1 MEEAVK
7 INKIKTVRP
16 ETLEFIILYNQ
27 LRGKAFHGNAELA
40 EVLGFNSA
48 SSITEII
55 KSRQNIDPE
64 KLRVFKE
71 KYKSFIT
78 PKPYPK
84 EYDDTAPQQRFN
96 EGIPMYEVIAT
107 ASGVEV
113 YNDINDK
120 ESVGRMNFPGIEDC
134 DFALPVWGH
143 SMYPYLENGCWVALK
158 IIHDKKILPGE
169 VYYIEWGDY
178 RVYKRL
184 LAGDSPD
191 EVIAHSDNVTEM
203 VGNRLKYAPFVI
215 KIEEIKKL
223 CLVKDI
229 HKKHNH

>member
-1 MEEAVK
+1 MEDQLKTA
-7 INKIKTVRP
+7 KIKKVRP

-27 LRGKAFHGNAELA
+27 LRGKAFSGNLQLA
-40 EVLGFNSA
+40 EALGFNSA

-64 KLRVFKE
+64 KLRIFKE
-71 KYKSFIT
+71 KYK
-78 PKPYPK
+78 
-84 EYDDTAPQQRFN
+84 EYLINNKIAENSVSKIF
-96 EGIPMYEVIAT
+96 EAGIPMYEVVVT

-120 ESVGRMNFPGIEDC
+120 QSIGRMNFPGIEEC

-158 IIHDKKILPGE
+158 VIHDMKILPGE

-178 RVYKRL
+178 RMYKRL
-184 LAGDSPD
+184 LAGDNED

-203 VGNRLKYAPFVI
+203 IGSRLKYAPFVI
-215 KIEEIKKL
+215 KIAEIKKL

>member
-1 MEEAVK
+1 MEEENK
-7 INKIKTVRP
+7 PNKIKRVRP

-27 LRGKAFHGNAELA
+27 LRGKAFSGNAQLA
-40 EVLGFNSA
+40 EALGFNSA

-71 KYKSFIT
+71 KYKEFLNSGRNAENTVI
-78 PKPYPK
+78 KK
-84 EYDDTAPQQRFN
+84 IED
-96 EGIPMYEVIAT
+96 GIPMYEVVAT
-107 ASGVEV
+107 ASGVVV
-113 YNDINDK
+113 YNDINDMTP
-120 ESVGRMNFPGIEDC
+120 VGRMNFPGIEEC

-158 IIHDKKILPGE
+158 VIHDTKILPGE

-178 RVYKRL
+178 RMYKRL
-184 LAGDSPD
+184 LAGDNED

-215 KIEEIKKL
+215 KIAEIKKL

>member
-1 MEEAVK
+1 
-7 INKIKTVRP
+7 
-16 ETLEFIILYNQ
+16 LYSQ
-27 LRGKAFHGNAELA
+27 LKGKAFNGNSQLA
-40 EVLGFNSA
+40 EALGFNSA

-55 KSRQNIDPE
+55 KSRQNIDPD
-64 KLRVFKE
+64 KLRIFKE
-71 KYKSFIT
+71 KYKYFLENS
-78 PKPYPK
+78 KPTENTVIQK
-84 EYDDTAPQQRFN
+84 ADD
-96 EGIPMYEVIAT
+96 GIPMFEVIAT

-113 YNDINDK
+113 YNDINDTQ
-120 ESVGRMNFPGIEDC
+120 SVGRMNFPGIEEC

-158 IIHDKKILPGE
+158 VIHDKKILPGE

-178 RVYKRL
+178 RMYKRL
-184 LAGDSPD
+184 LAGDNAD

-203 VGNRLKYAPFVI
+203 VGNRLKYGPFVV
-215 KIEEIKKL
+215 KIADIKKL

>member
-1 MEEAVK
+1 MDIEVK
-7 INKIKTVRP
+7 ANKIKTIRP

-27 LRGKAFHGNAELA
+27 LKGRAFNNNSQLA
-40 EVLGFNSA
+40 ESLGFNNA

-64 KLRVFKE
+64 KLKIFKD
-71 KYKSFIT
+71 KYSDFLVGGKN
-78 PKPYPK
+78 
-84 EYDDTAPQQRFN
+84 TAISESTIAARAV
-96 EGIPMYEVIAT
+96 EGIPMYEIIAT
-107 ASGVEV
+107 ATGVEV

-120 ESVGRMNFPGIEDC
+120 EPVGRMNFPGIEDC

-178 RVYKRL
+178 RMYKRL
-184 LAGDSPD
+184 LAGDCDD
-191 EVIAHSDNVTEM
+191 EVIAHSDNATEM
-203 VGNRLKYAPFVI
+203 IGNRLKYAPFVV
-215 KIEEIKKL
+215 KIADIKKL

>member
-1 MEEAVK
+1 MDYVSKPA
-7 INKIKTVRP
+7 KIKTIRP

-27 LRGKAFHGNAELA
+27 LKGKAFSGNTQLA
-40 EVLGFNSA
+40 EVLGFNSP

-55 KSRQNIDPE
+55 KSRQNIDTE
-64 KLRVFKE
+64 KLKIFKE
-71 KYKSFIT
+71 KYNDFLSGK
-78 PKPYPK
+78 KY
-84 EYDDTAPQQRFN
+84 TAISKN
-96 EGIPMYEVIAT
+96 EMISKVSEGIPMYEITAT
-107 ASGVEV
+107 ATGVEV

-120 ESVGRMNFPGIEDC
+120 EPVGRMNFPGIEDC

-178 RVYKRL
+178 RMYKRL
-184 LAGDSPD
+184 LAGDNED
-191 EVIAHSDNVTEM
+191 EVIAHSDNSTEM
-203 VGNRLKYAPFVI
+203 IGNRLKYAPFVI
-215 KIEEIKKL
+215 KIADIKKL

>member
-1 MEEAVK
+1 MEDEAK
-7 INKIKTVRP
+7 PNKIKRVRP

-27 LRGKAFHGNAELA
+27 LKGKAFAGNGQLA

-64 KLRVFKE
+64 KLRIFKE
-71 KYKSFIT
+71 KYKEFLTTNRIT
-78 PKPYPK
+78 GNTVIKRI
-84 EYDDTAPQQRFN
+84 ED
-96 EGIPMYEVIAT
+96 GIPMYEVVAT
-107 ASGVEV
+107 ASGVVV
-113 YNDINDK
+113 YNDINDMTP
-120 ESVGRMNFPGIEDC
+120 VGRMNFPGIEEC

-158 IIHDKKILPGE
+158 VIHDMKILPGE

-178 RVYKRL
+178 RMYKRL
-184 LAGDSPD
+184 LAGDNED

-203 VGNRLKYAPFVI
+203 VGKRLKYAPFVI
-215 KIEEIKKL
+215 KIAGIKKL

>member
-1 MEEAVK
+1 MPPVNK
-7 INKIKTVRP
+7 PSKIKTIRP

-27 LRGKAFHGNAELA
+27 LKGKAFSGNIQLA
-40 EVLGFNSA
+40 EALGFNSA

-64 KLRVFKE
+64 KLKIFKDKYREFLNPVKKQEITETKLAKAVF
-71 KYKSFIT
+71 
-78 PKPYPK
+78 
-84 EYDDTAPQQRFN
+84 

-113 YNDINDK
+113 YNDINDAQA
-120 ESVGRMNFPGIEDC
+120 VGYMNFPGIEDC

-158 IIHDKKILPGE
+158 IIHDTKILPGE

-178 RVYKRL
+178 RMYKRL
-184 LAGDSPD
+184 LAGDTPD
-191 EVIAHSDNVTEM
+191 EVIAHSDNTTEM
-203 VGNRLKYAPFVI
+203 IGNRLKYAPFVI
-215 KIEEIKKL
+215 KLEDIKKL

>member
-1 MEEAVK
+1 MNEQTK
-7 INKIKTVRP
+7 PNKIKMVRP

-27 LRGKAFHGNAELA
+27 LRGKAFSGNAQLA
-40 EVLGFNSA
+40 EALGFNSP

-64 KLRVFKE
+64 KLRIFKD
-71 KYKSFIT
+71 KYKDFLGGKKYT
-78 PKPYPK
+78 
-84 EYDDTAPQQRFN
+84 ENMMVQQQFN
-96 EGIPMYEVIAT
+96 EPGIPMFEVTVT

-113 YNDINDK
+113 YNDINDTK
-120 ESVGRMNFPGIEDC
+120 PVGRMNFPGIEDC

-158 IIHDKKILPGE
+158 VIHDKKILPGE

-178 RVYKRL
+178 RMYKRL
-184 LAGDSPD
+184 LAGDNED

-203 VGNRLKYAPFVI
+203 IGNRLKYSPFVV
-215 KIEEIKKL
+215 KKSDIKKL

>member
-1 MEEAVK
+1 MEDQSK
-7 INKIKTVRP
+7 PSKIKRVRP

-27 LRGKAFHGNAELA
+27 LKGRAFSGNTQLA
-40 EVLGFNSA
+40 EALGFNSTA
-48 SSITEII
+48 SITEII

-71 KYKSFIT
+71 IYKDYLT
-78 PKPYPK
+78 PQKRTENTVSQATEP
-84 EYDDTAPQQRFN
+84 
-96 EGIPMYEVIAT
+96 GIPMYEIVAT

-113 YNDINDK
+113 YNDINDTQ
-120 ESVGRMNFPGIEDC
+120 SVGRMNFPGIEEC

-178 RVYKRL
+178 RMYKRL
-184 LAGDSPD
+184 LAGDNPD
-191 EVIAHSDNVTEM
+191 EVIAHSDNNTEM
-203 VGNRLKYAPFVI
+203 IGNRLKYSPFVV
-215 KIEEIKKL
+215 KINEIKKL